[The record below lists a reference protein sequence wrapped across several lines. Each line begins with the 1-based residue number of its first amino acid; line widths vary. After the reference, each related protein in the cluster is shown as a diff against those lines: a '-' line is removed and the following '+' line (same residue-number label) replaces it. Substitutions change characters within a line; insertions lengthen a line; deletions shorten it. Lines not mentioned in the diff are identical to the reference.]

1 MTAFGLQ
8 EGLVNLV
15 KSKFLAAK
23 SSGALTFSSTEM
35 AIVPVARLPV
45 RE

>member
-1 MTAFGLQ
+1 MTALGLQ
-8 EGLVNLV
+8 ESLSNLV

-23 SSGALTFSSTEM
+23 SSGALTFSSTEL
-35 AIVPVARLPV
+35 AIVAVARLPV